1 MNTLL
6 TPENAANNIGR
17 QISFTYNKTATIR
30 TLLRVSETGK
40 TIYVD
45 HQETKN
51 CLQLVTRKI
60 YILEKEKEKEKEKE
74 IEKEEMI
81 FPVINNIVSYFT
93 DCEEDGE
100 SYFMCTGTCKRV
112 CHYEDTDADGM
123 CGTCQYQLSLPKRKV
138 IKK

>member
-1 MNTLL
+1 
-6 TPENAANNIGR
+6 
-17 QISFTYNKTATIR
+17 
-30 TLLRVSETGK
+30 
-40 TIYVD
+40 
-45 HQETKN
+45 
-51 CLQLVTRKI
+51 
-60 YILEKEKEKEKEKE
+60 
-74 IEKEEMI
+74 MI

-138 IKK
+138 INSNK